1 MVADL
6 YDNLDDTRRNF
17 SHKVNY
23 DEVLSA
29 RVQSV
34 LTKLPRIG
42 HNRAAPIMDS
52 LRDMRYQGSPTSI
65 FPLFARWRSSLTQGQ
80 PSVLADALRVEAQRC
95 FRLASGIAS
104 FELADEIEAI
114 GHAFESEARELE
126 SGRTAPAAEP
136 FADELAAAD

>member
-6 YDNLDDTRRNF
+6 YDNLDDTRRDF
-17 SHKVNY
+17 SHKVNC

-52 LRDMRYQGSPTSI
+52 LRDMRYQGSLTSI
-65 FPLFARWRSSLTQGQ
+65 FPLFARWRSSLPQGQ
-80 PSVLADALRVEAQRC
+80 PPIVADALRVEAQRC
-95 FRLASGIAS
+95 FRLARGIAS
-104 FELADEIEAI
+104 FELADELEAI
-114 GHAFESEARELE
+114 GHAFESEAKELE
-126 SGRTAPAAEP
+126 SGQTAAAAEP
-136 FADELAAAD
+136 FADELAAAE